1 VKTIATSGT
10 GSLAV
15 SLGGNGPVAGSV
27 APGTSDV
34 TLIQLRLAASSMEAV
49 TVSSIKFGAGGT
61 GNEGSGVTARLVQ
74 DNDGDG
80 QVSGGDAAL
89 GAGTVS
95 GDDGTVEFTGLSIP
109 VPANGSVLLL
119 LTYDF
124 AADAALGTYGVTL
137 EVGQDI
143 VALGDSSSLGITA
156 SGAPV
161 AGPGLTLDVST
172 GSTGSGAVYFMG
184 GCGAPVHT
192 SPLGGLGLL
201 LLLSAGVGALAIMR
215 RVTVKG

>member
-1 VKTIATSGT
+1 
-10 GSLAV
+10 V

-34 TLIQLRLAASSMEAV
+34 TVIQLRLAASSMEGV
-49 TVSSIKFGAGGT
+49 TASSIKFSAGGT
-61 GNEGSGVTARLVQ
+61 GNEGTGVTARLVQ

-89 GAGTVS
+89 GTGTIS
-95 GDDGTVEFTGLSIP
+95 GDDGTVEFTGLSVA

-137 EVGQDI
+137 EVGQDV

-156 SGAPV
+156 TGAPV
-161 AGPGLTLDVST
+161 AGPLLALEVST
-172 GSTGSGAVYFMG
+172 GTTGSGAVYFMG
-184 GCGAPVHT
+184 GCGAPVHGPPT
-192 SPLGGLGLL
+192 GWAGLFLLLIGGLC
-201 LLLSAGVGALAIMR
+201 LLSGR
-215 RVTVKG
+215 RRSLERR